1 VAKKRVVFLGPPNS
15 GKGTQAVGLAALLG
29 VPAISTG
36 DMLRAEK
43 AAGSELG
50 KRVQSVLDSG
60 QLVDDDLMAEVVT
73 SRLAQSD
80 ALEGFLLD
88 GYPRTLPQAATLE
101 GILEGQGAK
110 LDHVL
115 LVEAPE
121 EVLVKRALGRG
132 RVDDTDEVVRERLR
146 VYRRQTEPL
155 VDYYRRQNL
164 LQEIDGNQPI
174 ETVEGAIRAAV
185 GSVEVQRS

>member
-1 VAKKRVVFLGPPNS
+1 MAKKRVVFLGPPNS
-15 GKGTQAVGLAALLG
+15 GKGTQAIRLAALLG

-43 AAGSELG
+43 AAGSDLG
-50 KRVQSVLDSG
+50 KRVASILDSG
-60 QLVDDDLMAEVVT
+60 QLVDDELMAEVVT

-80 ALEGFLLD
+80 AREGFLLD

-101 GILEGQGAK
+101 GILEGQNAK

-115 LVEAPE
+115 LVDAPE

-132 RVDDTDEVVRERLR
+132 RVDDTEPVVRERLR
-146 VYRRQTEPL
+146 VYRDQTSPL
-155 VDYYRRQNL
+155 VDYYRQQGL
-164 LQEIDGNQPI
+164 LREIDGNLEI
-174 ETVEGAIRAAV
+174 ATVEAAIHDACEI
-185 GSVEVQRS
+185 GK

>member
-1 VAKKRVVFLGPPNS
+1 MAKKRVVFLGPPNS

-43 AAGSELG
+43 AAGSALG

-73 SRLAQSD
+73 SRLAQAD

-174 ETVEGAIRAAV
+174 ETVEGAIKAAV
-185 GSVEVQRS
+185 GRS

>member
-15 GKGTQAVGLAALLG
+15 GKGTQAIRLAALLG

-36 DMLRAEK
+36 DMLRAAV

-50 KRVQSVLDSG
+50 QRVEGTLASG
-60 QLVDDDLMAEVVT
+60 QLVGDELMAEVVT
-73 SRLAQSD
+73 ARLAEAD
-80 ALEGFLLD
+80 AREGFLLD
-88 GYPRTLPQAATLE
+88 GYPRTAPQAATLE
-101 GILEGQGAK
+101 GILEGQAAR

-115 LVEAPE
+115 LVDAPE
-121 EVLVKRALGRG
+121 EVLVKRARGRG

-155 VDYYRRQNL
+155 VDYYRQQNL

-174 ETVEGAIRAAV
+174 ETVERAITAAV
-185 GSVEVQRS
+185 GGQA

>member
-1 VAKKRVVFLGPPNS
+1 MAKKRVVFLGPPNS